1 MEVMKRVKRVHAL
14 VARQAD
20 DEILLDLN
28 TLMDWTILPK
38 NFPQPMDESER
49 ESKKKVKKVSVKDT
63 KVNLSE
69 VTEKKGSERTRIK
82 FNELTYS
89 RLS

>member
-28 TLMDWTILPK
+28 TLIDWSILPK
-38 NFPQPMDESER
+38 NFPQPMIEGER
-49 ESKKKVKKVSVKDT
+49 ETKNKVKRS
-63 KVNLSE
+63 L
-69 VTEKKGSERTRIK
+69 
-82 FNELTYS
+82 
-89 RLS
+89 